1 MNPHFLKSCFNCN
14 LSSYRRYV
22 FDLFYG
28 LMYSINV
35 KTTEPFFE
43 LLELKVSASNLIF
56 FKSGIENRKICEI
69 IYKISVDGCLVN

>member
-1 MNPHFLKSCFNCN
+1 
-14 LSSYRRYV
+14 
-22 FDLFYG
+22 
-28 LMYSINV
+28 MYSINV
-35 KTTEPFFE
+35 KTTEPIFE

>member
-56 FKSGIENRKICEI
+56 KNPELKTEKFARLFTKLGLMD
-69 IYKISVDGCLVN
+69 V